1 MGKTT
6 DQNCVRRLKNRQ
18 QRIAFD
24 LSNFILFGIKGTEK
38 LKNIHQNSKI
48 TPDLKESYSFF
59 LHLEKNA

>member
-6 DQNCVRRLKNRQ
+6 DQYCVRRQKNRQ

-24 LSNFILFGIKGTEK
+24 LSNFILFGIKGTEE
-38 LKNIHQNSKI
+38 LKIFTKNSKI
-48 TPDLKESYSFF
+48 TPDLKKSYSFF